1 MDVLALKRIDLC
13 LTNIRDDGII
23 SKLYHV
29 LHVAYLV
36 HTDDTMASAISWK
49 YISINTVKMR
59 LSFYELLHKYGTV
72 FRVFPLDEKVE
83 VINDKQYAK
92 DFRHF

>member
-1 MDVLALKRIDLC
+1 MDVLAHKRIDLC
-13 LTNIRDDGII
+13 LTDIRDDGII

-29 LHVAYLV
+29 LRVAYLV
-36 HTDDTMASAISWK
+36 HTDETMASAISWK

-59 LSFYELLHKYGTV
+59 LSTKYGTV

-83 VINDKQYAK
+83 VINDIKYAK